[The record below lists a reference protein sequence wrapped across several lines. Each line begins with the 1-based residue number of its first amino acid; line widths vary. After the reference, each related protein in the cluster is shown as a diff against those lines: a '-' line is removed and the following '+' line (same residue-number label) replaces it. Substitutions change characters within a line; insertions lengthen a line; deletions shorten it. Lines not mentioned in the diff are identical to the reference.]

1 MIRRSG
7 LTRSSVF
14 SQKLPD
20 TYKSTDVTD
29 DKSLATLPPSFDI
42 MKKGK
47 PFNINRPQFKMGT
60 PSAIIDESKRG
71 VDISKLNKRSGLG
84 NNTILRD
91 SFRTPDVIGRQP
103 TDYALQE
110 IIDRQQQGIKVQ
122 LADKT
127 LQDMFQVKTVDPQ
140 DLDWIAEYNRRIA
153 SGESKEQLKAFPP
166 FGREQ
171 RVMFKRVNFGNGVSL
186 SEASALSMSEEI
198 KLLRDAV
205 TAGSGSS
212 DLVNIMA
219 KVVELTTRIDTF
231 TDENTKMLA
240 QILNK
245 VSAFSPDPTVH
256 FGDRRLWSKTEVE
269 NNPLIIPFLFSNVP
283 NADHPLLTSVEPVI
297 QDGKGRIKIKKMLEL
312 LAVGTKVPVYDSTGK
327 LAVPVTIAGVVR
339 PYVGYANYLDIS
351 TRTVIPRDKAIALVS
366 GSENVDNGM
375 LDGLPPPPILTTGG
389 ASVTGKWNTEMED
402 SASDAASKA
411 STAKMPAPAPKPKPE
426 PKPEPKPPVP
436 SGSEPRSESTKR
448 KGKITKAITDLRDK
462 MIPGA
467 TLSVLDDYVDVYSE
481 ESPDTFY
488 KRYDINKA
496 TKEKVKDGELYK
508 VGDKWYRR
516 GS

>member
-47 PFNINRPQFKMGT
+47 PFTIDRPQFKMGT
-60 PSAIIDESKRG
+60 PSAIVDESKRG

-91 SFRTPDVIGRQP
+91 SFRTPNVIGRQP

-110 IIDRQQQGIKVQ
+110 LIDRQQQGIKVQ
-122 LADKT
+122 LGDKT

-153 SGESKEQLKAFPP
+153 GGESKEQLKAFPP

-219 KVVELTTRIDTF
+219 KVIELTEKFETF
-231 TDENTKMLA
+231 TEENVNILA
-240 QILNK
+240 EILNK
-245 VSAFSPDPTVH
+245 TKVIDPDPTVH
-256 FGDRRLWSKTEVE
+256 FGAGYHRIWSKTEVE
-269 NNPLIIPFLFSNVP
+269 NSPILLPFLLANVP
-283 NADHPLLTSVEPVI
+283 SATHPRLNPVEPI
-297 QDGKGRIKIKKMLEL
+297 IKDGGGRIKVKAMLIL
-312 LAVGTKVPVYDSTGK
+312 LSTGTRVPVYDSSGK
-327 LAVPVTIAGVVR
+327 LADPK
-339 PYVGYANYLDIS
+339 YVGYAHYLDIN
-351 TRTVIPRDKAIALVS
+351 TRTVITRDQAIALVS

-375 LDGLPPPPILTTGG
+375 LDGLPPPPILVSGG
-389 ASVTGKWNTEMED
+389 VSVTGKWNTEMED
-402 SASDAASKA
+402 SVSDAASKA
-411 STAKMPAPAPKPKPE
+411 STAKIPLPPPPTPPPE
-426 PKPEPKPPVP
+426 PIPTGMVEVYL
-436 SGSEPRSESTKR
+436 RSDPTTLW
-448 KGKITKAITDLRDK
+448 KGKPVDASTSGFINYWKKKKITRD
-462 MIPGA
+462 GDG
-467 TLSVLDDYVDVYSE
+467 TLYFEDV
-481 ESPDTFY
+481 
-488 KRYDINKA
+488 
-496 TKEKVKDGELYK
+496 
-508 VGDKWYRR
+508 
-516 GS
+516 